1 VRALCE
7 AVAVLIVLLSKTM
20 TCARL
25 HCNATPS
32 EHLLHTSDIFRLHS
46 SPPHFTLRTSTTHS
60 TLHLISPHL
69 QLFSSFAHRSLRQH
83 RKHLHMRSFYT
94 RHAFSQKF
102 LHREFFHTEVSTHS
116 KLLLREAFMR
126 SKSLANFY
134 IQAAFTHRVLLH
146 TASVYTQPSFTQIYT
161 NKLFHTS
168 NLHTA
173 RVYTEKLLHI
183 ANFYTE
189 KLLHREASLH
199 REAFEDRCVYTRK
212 ILHRETFTHRS
223 SYAQNLFRSSLR
235 KTFPTTTL
243 HHKACANHFQVLLC
257 TTKLAPST
265 SLYYFVL
272 QSLHRIL
279 PSTTLYYKVCAVWQA
294 AT

>member
-1 VRALCE
+1 MRLFSSIELACAVRQPGPCVRALCE

-102 LHREFFHTEVSTHS
+102 LHREFFHTEVFTHS
-116 KLLLREAFMR
+116 KLLLREAFMH
-126 SKSLANFY
+126 SKSLANFC

-146 TASVYTQPSFTQIYT
+146 TASVYTQPSFT
-161 NKLFHTS
+161 H
-168 NLHTA
+168 
-173 RVYTEKLLHI
+173 R
-183 ANFYTE
+183 NFFTQQ
-189 KLLHREASLH
+189 
-199 REAFEDRCVYTRK
+199 
-212 ILHRETFTHRS
+212 TFTH
-223 SYAQNLFRSSLR
+223 
-235 KTFPTTTL
+235 
-243 HHKACANHFQVLLC
+243 
-257 TTKLAPST
+257 ST
-265 SLYYFVL
+265 R
-272 QSLHRIL
+272 LHRL
-279 PSTTLYYKVCAVWQA
+279 ASTHSTLLH
-294 AT
+294 